1 MAAGIFHRSTVL
13 LLLIAFACRTDAADP
28 QFLGGLATLSD
39 SNLAKQ
45 LELTDQQKQALE
57 ALVEKREQAV
67 VGLVQEIKDLEPA
80 QQAAKIRPF
89 RAQSERLGE
98 KILNPIQQKT
108 WRTMRLRS
116 QGLAALGR
124 ADVIVRLKISDDQQA
139 KISQLLN
146 AREVALASAG
156 AAQAKL
162 LRRDFERRLSRVLTD
177 PQREAWEKLSAERH
191 RIAVKVAATKVDA
204 TTKAATAKRPAS
216 PKKKIVGDGKLRF
229 NFRYAP
235 WRTVLE
241 WFAEQADLSL
251 VADSP
256 PQGTFNYRDQRR
268 YSPTEAIDLLNGVLI
283 TKGYTLV
290 RRQRM
295 LMLINLED
303 GVPPNLVQAVKP
315 EDLDSKGEFEL
326 VRVLFALK
334 TVKPEQVESEIE
346 SLLGPQG
353 SVAVLGQARQIQV
366 TEIAGR
372 LRTIRD
378 VIAAMEAPAA
388 AKKGLHTFTLKHML
402 ADEALVIVRQ
412 LLDLEEDANRTE
424 DGSLLMAVDGL
435 GTKILAT
442 GTPEKIKRLK
452 EIIEVVDV
460 PAGVVGDGGVIET
473 PQLEVYSITAADP
486 ASVLQVMQTLMA
498 GLPDVRLAIDPKSGH
513 LVALARPSQHA
524 TIRATLDQMQR
535 DGRKIEVI
543 RLRSVDPQ
551 LAVLSINKL
560 FGGDGEGAST
570 GAPKVD
576 AEPISR
582 QLLIRGTETQ
592 IAQIREL
599 LEKMGETGSSD
610 VAGESRGNVR
620 MVPLTGRAA
629 RSALEQIQQIWP
641 TLRRNKIRVVTPSSV
656 ISTLRSSDN
665 FRDPPRGVVPKRP
678 QPKPETPEKELPKK
692 KPLKK
697 ETPKKETPPAKSPKS
712 ADKSNPTRSPFR
724 LVSQLDGDPAKKKP
738 NKKSAAKKGSGAPI
752 IVAPGPSGIMIAS
765 EDVEALT
772 EFEDLLMTLS
782 SQAATGTQFTV
793 FYLKYARASVVA
805 ELLNTIL
812 GGSGASS
819 AGGGGSLLGDL
830 AKSALGG
837 SGGGL
842 VGGLLGLGG
851 GGGGDLL
858 GLGGGLSIVAE
869 ERLNA
874 LVVQG
879 SADDLDTIEQ
889 LLKVIDQKTSPEDVQ
904 VSSKPR
910 LIPLYNTGAEEI
922 RSVVSQVYQDRMLVT
937 ASGGARQQPSPEQF
951 IRMLRGGRGNQRS
964 AAKNTDAQKMKL
976 SIDARTNSLIVIA
989 PDPLF
994 EEVEFLVRQLDQPN
1008 VENSE
1013 RIRVVKLRGANPEV
1027 VYRALAAIVGDSLKS
1042 TGNQKSGMSPKASS
1056 NNGSTAPK
1064 TTSPRAAPGA
1074 NRSEEIRRRIEA
1086 FRRSQGGGGEGRR
1099 GGGARGGGSRG
1110 GGRPERSRGR

>member
-1 MAAGIFHRSTVL
+1 
-13 LLLIAFACRTDAADP
+13 
-28 QFLGGLATLSD
+28 
-39 SNLAKQ
+39 
-45 LELTDQQKQALE
+45 
-57 ALVEKREQAV
+57 
-67 VGLVQEIKDLEPA
+67 
-80 QQAAKIRPF
+80 
-89 RAQSERLGE
+89 
-98 KILNPIQQKT
+98 
-108 WRTMRLRS
+108 
-116 QGLAALGR
+116 
-124 ADVIVRLKISDDQQA
+124 
-139 KISQLLN
+139 
-146 AREVALASAG
+146 
-156 AAQAKL
+156 
-162 LRRDFERRLSRVLTD
+162 
-177 PQREAWEKLSAERH
+177 
-191 RIAVKVAATKVDA
+191 
-204 TTKAATAKRPAS
+204 
-216 PKKKIVGDGKLRF
+216 
-229 NFRYAP
+229 
-235 WRTVLE
+235 
-241 WFAEQADLSL
+241 
-251 VADSP
+251 
-256 PQGTFNYRDQRR
+256 
-268 YSPTEAIDLLNGVLI
+268 
-283 TKGYTLV
+283 
-290 RRQRM
+290 
-295 LMLINLED
+295 
-303 GVPPNLVQAVKP
+303 
-315 EDLDSKGEFEL
+315 
-326 VRVLFALK
+326 
-334 TVKPEQVESEIE
+334 
-346 SLLGPQG
+346 
-353 SVAVLGQARQIQV
+353 
-366 TEIAGR
+366 
-372 LRTIRD
+372 
-378 VIAAMEAPAA
+378 
-388 AKKGLHTFTLKHML
+388 
-402 ADEALVIVRQ
+402 
-412 LLDLEEDANRTE
+412 
-424 DGSLLMAVDGL
+424 
-435 GTKILAT
+435 
-442 GTPEKIKRLK
+442 
-452 EIIEVVDV
+452 
-460 PAGVVGDGGVIET
+460 
-473 PQLEVYSITAADP
+473 
-486 ASVLQVMQTLMA
+486 VLQVMQTLMA
-498 GLPDVRLAIDPKSGH
+498 GLPDVRLATDPKSGH

-560 FGGDGEGAST
+560 FGGDAEGAST

-610 VAGESRGNVR
+610 VASESRGNVR
-620 MVPLTGRAA
+620 MVPLTGRSA
-629 RSALEQIQQIWP
+629 RSALEQIEQIWP
-641 TLRRNKIRVVTPSSV
+641 TVRRNKIRVVTPSSV
-656 ISTLRSSDN
+656 ISTLRSSDE
-665 FRDPPRGVVPKRP
+665 FRSPPRGVVPKHP
-678 QPKPETPEKELPKK
+678 QPKPESPEKG
-692 KPLKK
+692 
-697 ETPKKETPPAKSPKS
+697 TPKKETPTKETAPDKSPKS
-712 ADKSNPTRSPFR
+712 AEKSNPTRSPFR
-724 LVSQLDGDPAKKKP
+724 LVSQIESDQAKKKP
-738 NKKSAAKKGSGAPI
+738 NKKPATKERIGAPI

-772 EFEDLLMTLS
+772 EFENLLMTLS

-793 FYLKYARASVVA
+793 FYLKYARATVVA

-851 GGGGDLL
+851 GGGGDVL

-964 AAKNTDAQKMKL
+964 TAKTTDSQKMKL
-976 SIDARTNSLIVIA
+976 GIDARTNSLIVIA

-1013 RIRVVKLRGANPEV
+1013 RMRVVKLKGANPEV
-1027 VYRALAAIVGDSLKS
+1027 VYRALAAIVGDSLKT
-1042 TGNQKSGMSPKASS
+1042 TGNQKSSTSPKTSS
-1056 NNGSTAPK
+1056 NSGSTAPK
-1064 TTSPRAAPGA
+1064 TTSPRGASEA

-1099 GGGARGGGSRG
+1099 GGGPRGGGSRG
-1110 GGRPERSRGR
+1110 GGRTERPRGR